1 MKKTRYIVGR
11 VIKNRRKK
19 LGLTMQ
25 ELADRLNV
33 DRQYVWKIENGE
45 VNMSLNYLDKV
56 IEKLDY
62 THEEFFS
69 EVYLL
74 LTLNIK
80 IYDN

>member
-56 IEKLDY
+56 IEKLDCK
-62 THEEFFS
+62 HEEFFS

-74 LTLNIK
+74 LTLNYK